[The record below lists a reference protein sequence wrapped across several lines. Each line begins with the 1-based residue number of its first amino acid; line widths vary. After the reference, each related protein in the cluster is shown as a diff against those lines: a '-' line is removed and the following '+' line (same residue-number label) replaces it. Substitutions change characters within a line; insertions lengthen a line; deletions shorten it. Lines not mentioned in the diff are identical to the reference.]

1 MVATGDIFIIVYVF
15 LRDNK
20 LKQMSIG
27 IRPCRNGTLNR
38 LRPACNLNVPT
49 LNLRDRV
56 VRHVV
61 LYSILRNE

>member
-27 IRPCRNGTLNR
+27 TRPCRKGAYLKSLWT
-38 LRPACNLNVPT
+38 
-49 LNLRDRV
+49 
-56 VRHVV
+56 
-61 LYSILRNE
+61 SS

>member
-27 IRPCRNGTLNR
+27 IRPCRNGTYLKSPWTN
-38 LRPACNLNVPT
+38 
-49 LNLRDRV
+49 
-56 VRHVV
+56 
-61 LYSILRNE
+61 S